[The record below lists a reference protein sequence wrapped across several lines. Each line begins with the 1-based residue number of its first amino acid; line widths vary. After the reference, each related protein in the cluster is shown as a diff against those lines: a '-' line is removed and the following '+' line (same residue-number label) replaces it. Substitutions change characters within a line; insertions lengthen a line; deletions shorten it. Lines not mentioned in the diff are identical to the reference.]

1 MATPQ
6 WYQTPDIV
14 TASIKLKGIPPD
26 KIGDITARFGEQ
38 YCAVH
43 VGGESPDESLLPSS
57 LLSPSSFFFFENLF
71 HCMYESTK
79 QQEA

>member
-26 KIGDITARFGEQ
+26 RLGDITARFREQ
-38 YCAVH
+38 YCAVY
-43 VGGESPDESLLPSS
+43 VGGESSDELM
-57 LLSPSSFFFFENLF
+57 LLSSPNTQSLFSPSLRHNTLGVSPG
-71 HCMYESTK
+71 
-79 QQEA
+79 